1 MARKRKERERRAL
14 QALIDQFVKPA
25 IPPLEAVAAVVVEAV
40 AESVVNVSFSSLTL
54 GNRQTI
60 ENSKS
65 QKVCSFATE
74 L

>member
-1 MARKRKERERRAL
+1 VARKRKERERRAL

-25 IPPLEAVAAVVVEAV
+25 IPPLEAVAEP
-40 AESVVNVSFSSLTL
+40 VVNVSFSSLTL